1 MDYIIKKFSENKHAI
16 SETESV
22 IIKRAIPFYNNLL
35 ERYENV
41 LLKAKEENDSKNG
54 GQTTVIGNNPFDVNS
69 TKGEVS
75 KSLGLPTLEEIR
87 TFVYSAWAK
96 TVADVQTPFGCSGQ
110 KKKGIFKSAFREVQK
125 GKYINKNVREIAD
138 NFISKIVFSLNL
150 EQNETL

>member
-22 IIKRAIPFYNNLL
+22 IIKRAIPFYKNLL
-35 ERYENV
+35 ERYEDV
-41 LLKAKEENDSKNG
+41 LLEAKEENI
-54 GQTTVIGNNPFDVNS
+54 TVIGNNPFDVNS
-69 TKGEVS
+69 MKGEDL

-110 KKKGIFKSAFREVQK
+110 KKKGIFKNSFREIQK

-138 NFISKIVFSLNL
+138 NFIRKIIISLNI
-150 EQNETL
+150 EENETL